1 MWVTTERV
9 GYWRE
14 YFLGKLKI
22 YSGEL
27 LKGKIMANYNVYFSP
42 TGTTERVVK
51 HMGESFGSMEN
62 IDLSRR
68 DMKNHEMEQGD
79 FCIVGVPSFG
89 GRVPGIAT
97 ERLRKI
103 KGDRTPAFLLVTYGG
118 RAYEDTL
125 VELKDVL
132 EAQGF
137 VCIGAAAIVAEH
149 SIAHQIEAGR
159 PSAQDYD
166 ELDTFAAEV
175 KKRLKGN
182 ACPVEVPGNR
192 PYKEYKVLPM
202 DIQVSD
208 ECMGCGNCVESCP
221 VGAIP
226 FEDPKMT
233 NGEVCISCMRCVEIC
248 PQSARSGNLEKV
260 QMISEKLKMICQ
272 PDKANEFF

>member
-1 MWVTTERV
+1 
-9 GYWRE
+9 
-14 YFLGKLKI
+14 
-22 YSGEL
+22 
-27 LKGKIMANYNVYFSP
+27 MANYNVYFSP
-42 TGTTERVVK
+42 TGTTERAVK

-68 DMKNHEMEQGD
+68 DMKNHEMKQGD

-175 KKRLKGN
+175 KERLKGN
-182 ACPVEVPGNR
+182 VCPVEVPGNR

-208 ECMGCGNCVESCP
+208 ECMGCGSCAESCP
-221 VGAIP
+221 VGAIS

-233 NGEVCISCMRCVEIC
+233 NGEACISCMRCVEIC
-248 PQSARSGNLEKV
+248 PQSARSGNPEKV

>member
-1 MWVTTERV
+1 MV
-9 GYWRE
+9 
-14 YFLGKLKI
+14 
-22 YSGEL
+22 S
-27 LKGKIMANYNVYFSP
+27 YNIYFSP
-42 TGTTERVVK
+42 TGTTERVVE

-248 PQSARSGNLEKV
+248 PQSARSGNPEKV

>member
-14 YFLGKLKI
+14 YILGKLKI

-68 DMKNHEMEQGD
+68 DMKNHEMKQGD

-97 ERLRKI
+97 ERLRKM

-149 SIAHQIEAGR
+149 SIAHQIEAGASV
-159 PSAQDYD
+159 SAG
-166 ELDTFAAEV
+166 L
-175 KKRLKGN
+175 R
-182 ACPVEVPGNR
+182 
-192 PYKEYKVLPM
+192 
-202 DIQVSD
+202 
-208 ECMGCGNCVESCP
+208 
-221 VGAIP
+221 
-226 FEDPKMT
+226 
-233 NGEVCISCMRCVEIC
+233 
-248 PQSARSGNLEKV
+248 
-260 QMISEKLKMICQ
+260 
-272 PDKANEFF
+272 

>member
-9 GYWRE
+9 GYWRA

-27 LKGKIMANYNVYFSP
+27 LKGRIMANYNVYFSP

-68 DMKNHEMEQGD
+68 DMKNHEMKQGD

-97 ERLRKI
+97 ERLRKM
-103 KGDRTPAFLLVTYGG
+103 KGGRTPAFLLVTYGG

-132 EAQGF
+132 EEQGF

-175 KKRLKGN
+175 KERLKGN
-182 ACPVEVPGNR
+182 VCPVEVPGNR

-202 DIQVSD
+202 DIQGSD
-208 ECMGCGNCVESCP
+208 ECMGCGSGAESCP
-221 VGAIP
+221 VGAIS
-226 FEDPKMT
+226 FADPKMT
-233 NGEVCISCMRCVEIC
+233 NGEACISCMRCVEIC
-248 PQSARSGNLEKV
+248 PQSARSGNPEKV

>member
-1 MWVTTERV
+1 
-9 GYWRE
+9 
-14 YFLGKLKI
+14 
-22 YSGEL
+22 
-27 LKGKIMANYNVYFSP
+27 MANYNVYFSP
-42 TGTTERVVK
+42 TGTTERAVK

-68 DMKNHEMEQGD
+68 DMKNHEMKQGD

-166 ELDTFAAEV
+166 ELDTFSAEV
-175 KKRLKGN
+175 KERLKGN

-208 ECMGCGNCVESCP
+208 ECMGCGSCVESCP

-248 PQSARSGNLEKV
+248 PQSARSGNPEKI

>member
-1 MWVTTERV
+1 MWATTERV

-97 ERLRKI
+97 ERLRKM

-248 PQSARSGNLEKV
+248 PQSARSGNPEKV

>member
-1 MWVTTERV
+1 MTTERV

-97 ERLRKI
+97 ERLRKM
-103 KGDRTPAFLLVTYGG
+103 KGGRTPAFLLVTYGG

-125 VELKDVL
+125 VEWKDVL

-175 KKRLKGN
+175 KERLKGN
-182 ACPVEVPGNR
+182 VCPVEVPGNR
-192 PYKEYKVLPM
+192 TYKEYKVLPM

-208 ECMGCGNCVESCP
+208 ECMGCGSCVESCP

-233 NGEVCISCMRCVEIC
+233 DGEVCISCMRCVEIC
-248 PQSARSGNLEKV
+248 PQSARSGNPEKV